1 MDDFSLRFLLKSL
14 VLPPTGPLLLA
25 FLGLALAFTAKRRLG
40 ISFLTLGLVSLW
52 LLSTPII
59 ANELV
64 AWRQYSQ
71 ALDLSK
77 PIDAQ
82 AIVILAGGAR
92 RKTREYG
99 GPTPEQR
106 TLQRLVYGARVARK
120 SRLPVL
126 ITGGK
131 VETTSMA
138 AVLREDFGIQ
148 PRWIESV
155 ANSTHENAQFSQ
167 ALLAKAHITRIVLVT
182 SALHMQR
189 AISEFRSEG
198 FTVTAAP
205 VDVRV
210 LSPHTASGLIPEIFA
225 LRDSEYVV
233 YEALGGLARA
243 AAELLEPDR

>member
-1 MDDFSLRFLLKSL
+1 MDDFSLRVLLKSL

-25 FLGLALAFTAKRRLG
+25 ILGLALALTVKRRLG
-40 ISFLTLGLVSLW
+40 ISFITIGVASLW

-92 RKTREYG
+92 RKTRDYG
-99 GPTPEQR
+99 GPTPAQL
-106 TLQRLVYGARVARK
+106 TLQRLVYGARVARR

-131 VETTSMA
+131 LEAASMIG
-138 AVLREDFGIQ
+138 VLREDFGIQ
-148 PRWIESV
+148 PRWIDSA
-155 ANSTHENAQFSQ
+155 ANNTHENAQFSH
-167 ALLAKAHITRIVLVT
+167 ALLAKDHITRIVLVT

-189 AISEFRSEG
+189 ALSEFRAEG

-210 LSPHTASGLIPEIFA
+210 LGRHTASGLIPDMYA
-225 LRDSEYVV
+225 LNDSKYVV

-243 AAELLEPDR
+243 TTHH